1 MPNHGTAVLCYITY
15 YLLFH
20 TLFSFIFIATQE
32 AVGSMDPDIL
42 TTVIQHREYQHFT
55 KKSGGMVEILDDLEK
70 V

>member
-1 MPNHGTAVLCYITY
+1 MVLLSFAI
-15 YLLFH
+15 LLIFFH